1 MWQPVG
7 QVVWFISHTY
17 EATKDGDDVGRVRT
31 PKWIRLPRLDCAAL
45 EAALAAGTQGT
56 PNRLCWSCRQSWS
69 NPSVPVTKAF
79 VYIPACSLQDRC
91 LILGN
96 LHEADIAQ
104 RLAYPVYWTDQPRHL
119 VR

>member
-1 MWQPVG
+1 MSWRVLYQPVA

-17 EATKDGDDVGRVRT
+17 EPTKDGNDVGRVRT

-45 EAALAAGTQGT
+45 EAALASGTQGT
-56 PNRLCWSCRQSWS
+56 PNRLCRSCRRSWS
-69 NPSVPVTKAF
+69 NRSTNVF
-79 VYIPACSLQDRC
+79 VYIPKDLCP
-91 LILGN
+91 ILGK

-104 RLAYPVYWTDQPRHL
+104 RLAYPVYWTDQPRRL